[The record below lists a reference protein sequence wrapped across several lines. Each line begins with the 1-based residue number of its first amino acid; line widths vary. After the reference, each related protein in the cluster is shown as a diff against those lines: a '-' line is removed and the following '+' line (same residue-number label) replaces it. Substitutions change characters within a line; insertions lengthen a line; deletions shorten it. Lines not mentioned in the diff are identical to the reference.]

1 MAGRWALAI
10 RDWAP
15 WAIGLKW
22 RSRREPQGF
31 IYVFF
36 GDRVPR
42 GCLKEVNE
50 GLPLPAG
57 DRRLSAGTARLHVE
71 EILASYRVAMM

>member
-42 GCLKEVNE
+42 GCLKEVTE